1 VKAVQ
6 FRGVDDLALADLETP
21 RIGADEVLVT
31 LRSVG
36 ICHSDFELLEGR
48 YIIPFD
54 YPIIPGHE
62 WSGAI
67 EEVGRDVVGFAPG
80 DRVLG
85 ECVIGSEHF
94 GFSISGAAA
103 EHFVARPEW
112 LHRVPDELSDT
123 QAALVEPFS
132 CAYFAAMRADN
143 LNGSD
148 TAVVFGAGPIGLSC
162 IAVAATLGAR
172 VISAEPNPARANLA
186 RSLGAAEVLDPRAAD
201 FADRVAEL
209 TSGRGA
215 DVVMEASGQPAAMA
229 AALEVAGFNARLVNI
244 GIDVGRSATAQL
256 GLIQSKQLQVRGTI
270 GSPGVWPATLRF
282 LAKTG
287 LDLSSM
293 VTERFDLADAPAA
306 YAAARRTDENVK
318 VHIENGH
325 IQNGHIQNGHIQNG
339 HIDGSSG

>member
-1 VKAVQ
+1 MKAVQ
-6 FRGVDDLALADLETP
+6 FRGVDELALAEIDP
-21 RIGADEVLVT
+21 PKIGADEVLVT

-62 WSGAI
+62 WAGQVV
-67 EEVGRDVVGFAPG
+67 EVGKDVTDFAPG

-85 ECVIGSEHF
+85 ECDIGMEHF

-103 EHFVARPEW
+103 EFFVARPEW
-112 LHRVPDELSDT
+112 LHHVPDELDDT

-143 LNGSD
+143 LNASD

-162 IAVAATLGAR
+162 VAVASTLGAR
-172 VISAEPNPARANLA
+172 VISAEPNAARADIA
-186 RSLGAAEVLDPRAAD
+186 RRMGAEEVLDPTDAG
-201 FADRVAEL
+201 FVDRVLEL
-209 TSGRGA
+209 TGGRGA

-244 GIDVGRSATAQL
+244 GIDVGRSAEARM
-256 GLIQSKQLQVRGTI
+256 GLIQSKQLQIRGSI
-270 GSPGVWPATLRF
+270 GSPGVWPQTLRF
-282 LAKTG
+282 LARTG
-287 LDLSSM
+287 LDLAPM
-293 VTERFDLADAPAA
+293 VTRRFGLDEAPDA
-306 YAAARRTDENVK
+306 YAAARQTGENIK
-318 VHIENGH
+318 VHIENR
-325 IQNGHIQNGHIQNG
+325 
-339 HIDGSSG
+339 STR

>member
-1 VKAVQ
+1 MKAVQ
-6 FRGVDDLALADLETP
+6 FQGVNELALADIDTP
-21 RIGADEVLVT
+21 RIGDDEVLVE

-48 YIIPFD
+48 YIIPFE
-54 YPIIPGHE
+54 YPVVPGHE
-62 WSGAI
+62 WSGTVA
-67 EEVGRDVVGFAPG
+67 EVGRDVTGFAPG

-85 ECVIGSEHF
+85 ECVIGQEHF

-103 EHFVARPEW
+103 EHFVARAEW

-132 CAYFAAMRADN
+132 CAYFAAMKADN
-143 LNGSD
+143 LNASD
-148 TAVVFGAGPIGLSC
+148 TAVVFGAGPIGLGC
-162 IAVAATLGAR
+162 VAVASTLGAT
-172 VISAEPNPARANLA
+172 VICAEPNAGRADLA
-186 RSLGAAEVLDPRAAD
+186 RTLGASEVLDPTAD
-201 FADRVAEL
+201 DFLDRVMSL

-229 AALEVAGFNARLVNI
+229 ATLEVAAFNARLVNI
-244 GIDVGRSATAQL
+244 GIDVGRSAPAKL

-270 GSPGVWPATLRF
+270 GSPGVWPDTLRF

-293 VTERFDLADAPAA
+293 VTQRFDLGDAPAA

-318 VHIENGH
+318 VHIEHGA
-325 IQNGHIQNGHIQNG
+325 GA
-339 HIDGSSG
+339 

>member
-1 VKAVQ
+1 MKAVQ
-6 FRGVDDLALADLETP
+6 FQGVDKLALAEIDTP
-21 RIGADEVLVT
+21 SIADDEVLVT

-62 WSGAI
+62 WAGQVV
-67 EEVGRDVVGFAPG
+67 EVGRNVTDFKPG

-85 ECVIGSEHF
+85 ECVIGMDHF

-103 EHFVARPEW
+103 EYFVVRPEW
-112 LHRVPDELSDT
+112 LHHVPDELTDT

-143 LNGSD
+143 LNASD

-162 IAVAATLGAR
+162 VAVASALGAR
-172 VISAEPNPARANLA
+172 VIAAEPNASRADLA
-186 RSLGAAEVLDPRAAD
+186 RRLGADEVVDPTAGGFVD
-201 FADRVAEL
+201 TVMEL
-209 TSGRGA
+209 TGGRGA
-215 DVVMEASGQPAAMA
+215 DVVMEASGYPKAMA
-229 AALEVAGFNARLVNI
+229 AALEVAGFNGRLVNI
-244 GIDVGRSATAQL
+244 GIDVGRSAEARL

-270 GSPGVWPATLRF
+270 GSPGVWPQTLRF
-282 LAKTG
+282 LARTG
-287 LDLSSM
+287 LDLSAM
-293 VTERFDLADAPAA
+293 VTRHFPLAEAPDA

-318 VHIENGH
+318 VHIENG
-325 IQNGHIQNGHIQNG
+325 
-339 HIDGSSG
+339 SSR